1 MAGACRGRQ
10 GGENAIRYGDIGFRV
25 GFKFMRSQNCIV
37 KSLPLPD
44 SGSGTLK
51 SQELTC
57 VALWPGTSLCSL
69 GKEGQVLVGVAK
81 GLTGVSAEARARAGS
96 VRVYGCELVAE
107 MLSSC
112 IDGTWDGLEKKVE
125 SGWWRISNLA
135 LMWILVL
142 FIEEKPKLKRI
153 GLKGM
158 GQ

>member
-1 MAGACRGRQ
+1 MCCTLAQNFSLLSGKGR
-10 GGENAIRYGDIGFRV
+10 
-25 GFKFMRSQNCIV
+25 
-37 KSLPLPD
+37 P
-44 SGSGTLK
+44 GSGG
-51 SQELTC
+51 S
-57 VALWPGTSLCSL
+57 
-69 GKEGQVLVGVAK
+69 GQGA
-81 GLTGVSAEARARAGS
+81 TGVSAEARARAGS

-142 FIEEKPKLKRI
+142 FIEEKPKLKWI